1 VLNESGH
8 FDRRFGLQGIARV
21 AFTPS
26 GLRIA
31 RTVLQPDGKIIL
43 IGHLRSP
50 SNARLLMVRL
60 TTRGRGDAGFGRNGI
75 VVAPSFAPGTVDIA
89 NSAALMSDGRVIV
102 VGSSAPDQASPA
114 SFLIGRFSSAGALE
128 SYATTSFT
136 AAQNSFAY
144 DVDIQADGKLIVAGY
159 TRNPDVSADGNLF
172 ALARYTQ

>member
-1 VLNESGH
+1 
-8 FDRRFGLQGIARV
+8 
-21 AFTPS
+21 
-26 GLRIA
+26 
-31 RTVLQPDGKIIL
+31 
-43 IGHLRSP
+43 
-50 SNARLLMVRL
+50 MVRL
-60 TTRGRGDAGFGRNGI
+60 TTRGRGDAGFGQNGI